1 MKEDR
6 CVCCGEIIPEG
17 RMICAECEKLAAK
30 PCDCFNVH
38 NIIDVHC
45 PKAKHEKTVC
55 YGTKECDP
63 CSCGGDPSK
72 CDHYPEKRAKA
83 EKARAALTLEQL
95 RADAEE
101 FGYNLV
107 QKPKKIT
114 LLPCPLCGRTRGAAD
129 WYDAKRHD
137 WYRACKCGFQGKHAI
152 GKNKIKMAWNEA
164 VEEYSFVKERLQEN
178 KEYEKC

>member
-6 CVCCGEIIPEG
+6 CVCCGEIVPEG
-17 RMICAECEKLAAK
+17 RMICAECEKLTAK

-95 RADAEE
+95 KAEAEE
-101 FGYNLV
+101 LGYNLI

-114 LLPCPLCGRTRGAAD
+114 LLPCPLCGKKKTSSWVCRRGT
-129 WYDAKRHD
+129 
-137 WYRACKCGFQGKHAI
+137 YRACKCGFQGKYARTWN
-152 GKNKIKMAWNEA
+152 GTKAAWNEA
-164 VEEYSFVKERLQEN
+164 VEEYLKE
-178 KEYEKC
+178 KEHDQD